1 LNQSN
6 SKEYAISVYQGAN
19 VNPLKKI
26 AQQSDNFVRS
36 RPVSQL
42 SQQKKKDSQEERKA
56 TPVMNETKAP
66 QM

>member
-1 LNQSN
+1 
-6 SKEYAISVYQGAN
+6 